1 MAQKKITATFTVQT
15 SYKGDKGED
24 GKNAVRVDLDNET
37 DEMLFYNGK
46 PWNEVLSTAS
56 LYDGPSKV
64 TLAIGKWSVTYAVYD
79 SSDATITSGNVPY
92 ASSGISIAAIYYTFI
107 NSVMTV
113 HVNDIPTADNKEPAL
128 LVVTFTATYGGSTYS
143 AGLRVRPSLDG
154 RRYNIVSQP
163 AQLTYNKTTGAKN
176 ATKVLVKVMKS
187 EIKQTSAVGQG
198 GFMHAL
204 DTGQVLKYRA
214 DDTNEWTDLTWSTSK
229 EGAEFTPD
237 FTKTGYYVWLGT
249 NDVMDDQEH
258 IPILG
263 VSDGDGAP
271 SATVSPGSIVVK
283 CNSSTGKVS
292 AQVSKTL
299 NFAMKVGNAAATITG
314 ITAVSLPTGVT
325 VSGTSASSR
334 NITIKT
340 TATVSGLAAGI
351 SFTVT
356 GTYGGKTFS
365 ATATLTIVA
374 SEKGE
379 AGHTG
384 RWYYFA
390 GAYSGTPSDYK
401 IEETQAPYVKIPN
414 GEFWMLD
421 NQGVEPG
428 SLPYTATKGPADSSQ
443 SEWTKTTGSKF
454 NYFIAN
460 AVFADSAYFGS
471 FVINGD
477 WLISQH
483 GVILDAATSPG
494 KHVIDDDSSWAT
506 GGPPGTISKA
516 NAYTY
521 FDPDYPN
528 GNRPGYI
535 NFVPNFA
542 VDGKTG
548 RTYQNSS
555 DVAGILRAQMIFSR
569 GRLVSGSSFTIN
581 PASDPNNFYYTT
593 GVNLTITLPAP
604 SSYDGLILRF
614 LAICAPSSGQYGIRL
629 YSSQKFLLRSAA
641 ASGSFSNVESS
652 YAYINS
658 YRVTSVISIAGR
670 WWPLE
675 GDISSKATYFFG

>member
-24 GKNAVRVDLDNET
+24 GKDGKDGKNAVRVDLDNEI

-64 TLAIGKWSVTYAVYD
+64 TLARNKWSVTYAVYD

-113 HVNDIPTADNKEPAL
+113 HVNDIPTANSKEPAL
-128 LVVTFTATYGGSTYS
+128 LEVTFTATYGDGTYS
-143 AGLRVRPSLDG
+143 AVLRVRPSLDG

-271 SATVSPGSIVVK
+271 SATVNPGSIVVK
-283 CNSSTGKVS
+283 CDSSTGKVTAS
-292 AQVSKTL
+292 VSKTL
-299 NFAMKVGNAAATITG
+299 NFSMKVGGASATISG
-314 ITAVSLPTGVT
+314 ITASSLPTGVT
-325 VSGTSASSR
+325 VTGNSASSR
-334 NITIKT
+334 QITIGT

-351 SFTVT
+351 AFTVT
-356 GTYGGKTFS
+356 GTYDGKTFS
-365 ATATLTIVA
+365 ATATLTVVA

-401 IEETQAPYVKIPN
+401 IEETQAPYVKTSD

-421 NQGVEPG
+421 NQGIEPG
-428 SLPYTATKGPADSSQ
+428 TLPYTATENPTDSTQ
-443 SEWTKTTGSKF
+443 SEWTKMTGTKF

-460 AVFADSAYFGS
+460 AVFADSAYLGS
-471 FVINGD
+471 FVINKD

-483 GVILDAATSPG
+483 GVIYGNTGVA
-494 KHVIDDDSSWAT
+494 HVINHDSSY
-506 GGPPGTISKA
+506 GGYNET
-516 NAYTY
+516 NAYTV
-521 FDPDYPN
+521 FDPSYPN
-528 GNRPGYI
+528 SSKPNTY
-535 NFVPNFA
+535 NFVPNYA
-542 VDGKTG
+542 VDGLTG
-548 RTYQNSS
+548 SAYLNDLHAKGELNVGDEGTNRLEIYANENQSSSVPAFTRSGIRGKDGDDTVLLDLGFNQNKYPFFLMKAPTWTSAPQTTIYPGTIRLINTTGGRYLDIVMDADNKVRIQAPLS
-555 DVAGILRAQMIFSR
+555 CWPSRDQVSVGEVFLGDDEILRVRKS
-569 GRLVSGSSFTIN
+569 
-581 PASDPNNFYYTT
+581 
-593 GVNLTITLPAP
+593 
-604 SSYDGLILRF
+604 
-614 LAICAPSSGQYGIRL
+614 
-629 YSSQKFLLRSAA
+629 
-641 ASGSFSNVESS
+641 
-652 YAYINS
+652 
-658 YRVTSVISIAGR
+658 
-670 WWPLE
+670 
-675 GDISSKATYFFG
+675 